1 MIHRARSARGRPPR
15 KLTFY
20 EKRRFRS
27 ILAHFGP
34 SRPHKWIRLE
44 ILHLGVSVSCQ
55 TEPVV
60 KFYDQIT
67 VKDRQLPSENVN
79 YVVKITFHDSTPN
92 HIYNDVC
99 TICCTCLRV
108 FLFFVRFGTSLPAF
122 CAFVHGLLVRPYPLL
137 CIFCHEND
145 LEMHSAY

>member
-1 MIHRARSARGRPPR
+1 MINRARSARGRPPR

-20 EKRRFRS
+20 EKRCFRS

-79 YVVKITFHDSTPN
+79 YVVKITFHDSTPKHVYGSFSFVTVREDRPAPN
-92 HIYNDVC
+92 
-99 TICCTCLRV
+99 
-108 FLFFVRFGTSLPAF
+108 FLGVDFS
-122 CAFVHGLLVRPYPLL
+122 
-137 CIFCHEND
+137 IEI
-145 LEMHSAY
+145 

>member
-1 MIHRARSARGRPPR
+1 MTTVFTVNYRQLPSPLPSITVKYRHIWPWARPKAGPVINRVRSARGRPPR

-20 EKRRFRS
+20 EKRCFRS

-34 SRPHKWIRLE
+34 SRPHKRIRLE

-92 HIYNDVC
+92 Q
-99 TICCTCLRV
+99 
-108 FLFFVRFGTSLPAF
+108 
-122 CAFVHGLLVRPYPLL
+122 
-137 CIFCHEND
+137 
-145 LEMHSAY
+145 

>member
-1 MIHRARSARGRPPR
+1 MTTVITINYRQLPSPLPSITIYYRLNYHHIWPWARPKAGPVINRARSARGRPPR

-20 EKRRFRS
+20 EKRCFRS

-44 ILHLGVSVSCQ
+44 ILHLWVSVSCQ

-92 HIYNDVC
+92 YMYIYDV
-99 TICCTCLRV
+99 
-108 FLFFVRFGTSLPAF
+108 
-122 CAFVHGLLVRPYPLL
+122 Y
-137 CIFCHEND
+137 
-145 LEMHSAY
+145 